1 MKIGFPY
8 YFQLRYHFDTIFNY
22 LHSRILKKIFSANE
36 YSSVKREVQRTLAEC
51 GMEVTFNVKEII
63 VNGESMTGPWK
74 SCWKKLKER
83 LKHGMESKRKAKYR
97 EKELQNVY
105 KPGRRM

>member
-1 MKIGFPY
+1 
-8 YFQLRYHFDTIFNY
+8 
-22 LHSRILKKIFSANE
+22 
-36 YSSVKREVQRTLAEC
+36 
-51 GMEVTFNVKEII
+51 MEVTFNVKEII